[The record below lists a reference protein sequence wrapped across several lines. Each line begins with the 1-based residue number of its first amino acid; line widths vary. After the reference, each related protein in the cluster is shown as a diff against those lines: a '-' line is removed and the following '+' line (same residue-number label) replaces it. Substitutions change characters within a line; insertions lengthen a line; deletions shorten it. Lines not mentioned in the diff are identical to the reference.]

1 MNQVSLNY
9 DTIFSKGAKISF
21 QKFDS
26 LELKDKDLEELEL
39 ISSIVLSGTLCKIY
53 FFNVS
58 ILSTQ
63 FTRVKFEDC
72 DMKSADIGSVWA
84 SECLFVNTDFSN
96 ATFSDSTFIK
106 CTFDECIFKS
116 INLTRCQFI
125 DCTFNQFLID
135 DSTFSLNTFTR
146 CHIIKTE
153 FTESFY
159 YQIFEDCIFEKAN
172 INPYLLGF
180 NFGISPLNF
189 EGTSTIKIT
198 ETEAML
204 KNCGL
209 YINAAIFR
217 INQLHGYYD
226 EALIACVA
234 ALGKMIQND
243 ILVKADEIEF
253 LKNLSSYF
261 QERKE
266 IAPISMLHIWQLLN
280 RLIIDASSSIA
291 INKAAPYIREYANTL
306 YFDFI
311 DFQTNMEHAF
321 SQYPDCSNMTDAA
334 ELVITYL
341 QKPSI
346 DLLHYLVEF
355 TNLVGKN
362 CPMPVFTHAE
372 KGSYIEF
379 HNIAIAIIPYVQ
391 TFFGLLGVIVP
402 FVIYKKQKQDQQP
415 EEQSTKSENITTSE
429 KTEISITLKFSEC
442 KPSPIL
448 LPNTDSISPKTST
461 IVADVKRI
469 IETQPQISNN
479 GFGGYNSQNVKAITI
494 NFN

>member
-153 FTESFY
+153 FTGDRS
-159 YQIFEDCIFEKAN
+159 
-172 INPYLLGF
+172 
-180 NFGISPLNF
+180 
-189 EGTSTIKIT
+189 
-198 ETEAML
+198 
-204 KNCGL
+204 
-209 YINAAIFR
+209 R
-217 INQLHGYYD
+217 
-226 EALIACVA
+226 
-234 ALGKMIQND
+234 
-243 ILVKADEIEF
+243 VK
-253 LKNLSSYF
+253 
-261 QERKE
+261 
-266 IAPISMLHIWQLLN
+266 
-280 RLIIDASSSIA
+280 
-291 INKAAPYIREYANTL
+291 
-306 YFDFI
+306 
-311 DFQTNMEHAF
+311 
-321 SQYPDCSNMTDAA
+321 
-334 ELVITYL
+334 V
-341 QKPSI
+341 
-346 DLLHYLVEF
+346 V
-355 TNLVGKN
+355 
-362 CPMPVFTHAE
+362 
-372 KGSYIEF
+372 
-379 HNIAIAIIPYVQ
+379 
-391 TFFGLLGVIVP
+391 
-402 FVIYKKQKQDQQP
+402 
-415 EEQSTKSENITTSE
+415 
-429 KTEISITLKFSEC
+429 
-442 KPSPIL
+442 
-448 LPNTDSISPKTST
+448 
-461 IVADVKRI
+461 
-469 IETQPQISNN
+469 
-479 GFGGYNSQNVKAITI
+479 
-494 NFN
+494 

>member
-1 MNQVSLNY
+1 MDQVGLNG
-9 DTIFSKGAKISF
+9 DIFFSKKAKISF
-21 QKFDS
+21 QKFDF
-26 LELKDKDLEELEL
+26 LELKEKDLEELEL
-39 ISSIVLSGTLCKIY
+39 ISSIVLSGTLSKIN

-63 FTRVKFEDC
+63 FTKVKFENC

-84 SECLFVNTDFSN
+84 NECLFVNTDFSD
-96 ATFSDSTFIK
+96 ATFSDSTFIN

-116 INLTRCQFI
+116 INLNRCQFV
-125 DCTFNQFLID
+125 DCTFNRFLID
-135 DSTFSLNTFTR
+135 NSTFSLNTFIR
-146 CHIIKTE
+146 CRITKTE

-180 NFGISPLNF
+180 NYGISSF
-189 EGTSTIKIT
+189 EFEELSNIKIT
-198 ETEAML
+198 ETETML

-209 YINAAIFR
+209 YINAAILR
-217 INQLHGYYD
+217 INQLHDHYD

-253 LKNLSSYF
+253 LKNLTSYF
-261 QERKE
+261 QGRKE

-280 RLIIDASSSIA
+280 GLLVDLSSSIA

-311 DFQTNMEHAF
+311 DFQTNMERTF
-321 SQYPDCSNMTDAA
+321 RQYPDCSNMADTA

-341 QKPSI
+341 QKPRI
-346 DLLHYLVEF
+346 GLLQYLVEF
-355 TNLVGKN
+355 TNLVGEN
-362 CPMPVFTHAE
+362 CPMPIFTHAE
-372 KGSYIEF
+372 NGSYIEF
-379 HNIAIAIIPYVQ
+379 HNIAIAIIPYLQ
-391 TFFGLLGVIVP
+391 AFFGLLGVAVP
-402 FVIYKKQKQDQQP
+402 FVIYRKQKQDHQQ
-415 EEQSTKSENITTSE
+415 EEQAKKSENITTGE
-429 KTEISITLKFSEC
+429 KTEISITLQFSEC

-448 LPNTDSISPKTST
+448 LPNTDGISQKTST

-469 IETQPQISNN
+469 IETQPQINN
-479 GFGGYNSQNVKAITI
+479 NSFGGYNSQNVKAITI